1 MDILG
6 SVPTRLCEKQ
16 PSVRRTMS
24 RSLSFSC
31 HDQYLNGTATS
42 WIMSLYGVKLYISSM
57 MLKNC
62 CWRGEEWTALYP
74 LTFTLQLFAIDARAD
89 SELLFAWFGR
99 GGSSH
104 PSFAPFPNSPQ
115 ATLMFPRVP
124 QRITQHQQ
132 PLVHAR
138 RHCITATDF
147 RDRPE
152 TMLKVSPIEFG
163 ASLSIP
169 FCCHP
174 SAFCFPLSISF
185 FSLLNCKYHVPSILF
200 CYSVITLLLL
210 SFYFFL

>member
-1 MDILG
+1 M
-6 SVPTRLCEKQ
+6 V
-16 PSVRRTMS
+16 
-24 RSLSFSC
+24 LS
-31 HDQYLNGTATS
+31 
-42 WIMSLYGVKLYISSM
+42 YISARW
-57 MLKNC
+57 
-62 CWRGEEWTALYP
+62 CWRTAVGEVKSGPLCTLWRSHYSCLP
-74 LTFTLQLFAIDARAD
+74 LTRVRTLNFFSLDLGEGARHTPPLPLFQTARRPR
-89 SELLFAWFGR
+89 SC
-99 GGSSH
+99 
-104 PSFAPFPNSPQ
+104 SP
-115 ATLMFPRVP
+115 RIP

-210 SFYFFL
+210 SFCFFL